1 MSEFEPTQIDFSVN
15 TGFCEVLRHYF
26 YAQQQRLSHCSSVRL
41 SVCHTGG
48 SVKNG
53 AS

>member
-1 MSEFEPTQIDFSVN
+1 MSP
-15 TGFCEVLRHYF
+15 VLQNVIVF
-26 YAQQQRLSHCSSVRL
+26 LPYAYVIPEGNVRLIALCMHCL

-53 AS
+53 WG